1 MKVSTAGRILR
12 CSGKTN
18 KASAPGAALKRAGLT
33 RGTEKGRPDQAGPLR
48 LWSGKAE
55 GGSMV
60 PPACLLLFTPYIS
73 MLPLLQLI
81 RQY

>member
-1 MKVSTAGRILR
+1 MKGSTAGRILR
-12 CSGKTN
+12 CSGKAN

-33 RGTEKGRPDQAGPLR
+33 LGTEERRPDQAPR

-55 GGSMV
+55 GGSRV
-60 PPACLLLFTPYIS
+60 PPVCLLLLIPYIS

>member
-1 MKVSTAGRILR
+1 MKGSTAGRILR

-18 KASAPGAALKRAGLT
+18 KASAPGAALKKAGLT
-33 RGTEKGRPDQAGPLR
+33 PGTEKRPDQAGPLR

-60 PPACLLLFTPYIS
+60 PPVCLLLFTPYIS